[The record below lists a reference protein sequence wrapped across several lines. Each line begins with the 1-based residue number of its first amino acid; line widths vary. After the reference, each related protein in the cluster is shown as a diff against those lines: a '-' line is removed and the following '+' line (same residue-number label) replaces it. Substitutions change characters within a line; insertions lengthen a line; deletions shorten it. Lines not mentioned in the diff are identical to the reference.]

1 MYILYKIKYYN
12 FNFVNPLLFYLI
24 NLKFSFIINSKKSK
38 FIPNVIKS
46 TNEICTK
53 EFSMKKEE
61 ILNKLKEIKPLYEK
75 EGLEI
80 LGLFGSYAKDT
91 QNEFSDIDIAYRLD
105 YNKFSQK
112 YVDGFSK
119 LAIALFINAS
129 KSTLVAWFLFSR

>member
-1 MYILYKIKYYN
+1 MK
-12 FNFVNPLLFYLI
+12 FVQ
-24 NLKFSFIINSKKSK
+24 
-38 FIPNVIKS
+38 
-46 TNEICTK
+46 K
-53 EFSMKKEE
+53 EFGMKKEE
-61 ILNKLKEIKPLYEK
+61 ILHKLKEIKPLYEK

-119 LAIALFINAS
+119 LLRIEEMKERKQN
-129 KSTLVAWFLFSR
+129 STNQNKD

>member
-1 MYILYKIKYYN
+1 MK
-12 FNFVNPLLFYLI
+12 FVQ
-24 NLKFSFIINSKKSK
+24 
-38 FIPNVIKS
+38 
-46 TNEICTK
+46 K

-80 LGLFGSYAKDT
+80 LGVFGSYAKDT

-119 LAIALFINAS
+119 LLRIEEMKDELKKIFKKNIDFVSDKN
-129 KSTLVAWFLFSR
+129 KKLLQGIIYV